1 MLICEIISWLSL
13 YINFCVHLDFFKLSG
28 EENIIWSFKYVFSNF
43 LSKGMQTSIEQQYL
57 TQCWLPRPSL
67 EPGSDPSLLGSCRA
81 RWMVITSRCF
91 LEGVSHR
98 LAFRVTP
105 FKQVFVYSPKLCFSL
120 SSFCSQHLGGG
131 VCLVYFLMSS
141 YQKNHFDI
149 WSSSLPSSKSVATEI
164 VNSWTQFLGSQY
176 DFSSR

>member
-131 VCLVYFLMSS
+131 SVWFIFLWAVIKRITLIFGALL
-141 YQKNHFDI
+141 YPVPKVWQLK
-149 WSSSLPSSKSVATEI
+149 
-164 VNSWTQFLGSQY
+164 
-176 DFSSR
+176 